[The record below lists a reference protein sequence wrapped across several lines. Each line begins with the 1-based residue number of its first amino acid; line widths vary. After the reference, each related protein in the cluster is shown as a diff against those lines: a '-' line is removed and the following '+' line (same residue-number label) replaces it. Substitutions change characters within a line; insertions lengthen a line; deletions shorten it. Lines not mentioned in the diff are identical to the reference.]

1 MAYYHLGLFVAR
13 AAQVRAAKDLAGGY
27 SFGNDFYQIW
37 LSSRDWRLEHRD
49 PYSEEMTRR
58 IQIGLYGR
66 PLDPH
71 RLTDPKD
78 RRGYPYPAFADILF
92 WPTAEFPFAA
102 VCIVVFVI
110 LVALTFATP
119 ALWMLAMGWD
129 PGRLWSFA
137 VTVLFVCSYPILEGL
152 YAGQV
157 GLLVGFLLAASLLAL
172 QRGRLLLSGVL
183 MALTTIKP
191 QVTVLSILYLVLWC
205 FHQWPKRRSF
215 FVGLIATGALLVGGA
230 LVVWPRWIQTW
241 MQVVVQYHGY
251 TPPPLIQEVLHNLV
265 GSRLAV
271 PVSLVLT
278 VAMVASAAVLAWWN
292 RGAESGSVEFWFTLS
307 LLLAITTIVILPGQA
322 VYDHGILLPGVFILL
337 LRWRE
342 LATNWVLRA
351 MLLIGVSILVW
362 PWIAATSVLLVRP
375 LLSDHQFYSKPV
387 FALPLRTAAVFPFVV
402 LGLLALGRRAAT
414 RTGVNR
420 LLPLA

>member
-1 MAYYHLGLFVAR
+1 MAAPRFKPPSSRRFAALAFGLALLGAGSMAYYHLGLFVAR

-49 PYSEEMTRR
+49 PYSDEMTRR

-71 RLTDPKD
+71 RLTDPLD
-78 RRGYPYPAFADILF
+78 RRGFPYPAFANLLF

-110 LVALTFATP
+110 LVGLTFATTW
-119 ALWMLAMGWD
+119 LWMLAMGWD
-129 PGRLWSFA
+129 PGWFWSLA

-157 GLLVGFLLAASLLAL
+157 GLLVDFLLAASLLAL

-191 QVTVLSILYLVLWC
+191 QVTVLSVLYLAIWC
-205 FHQWPKRRSF
+205 CHEWPKRRAF
-215 FVGLIATGALLVGGA
+215 LMGFVATGTWLVGGA

-251 TPPPLIQEVLHNLV
+251 TPPPLIVEVLHNLV
-265 GSRLAV
+265 GSRLAG
-271 PVSLVLT
+271 PAALVLT
-278 VAMVASAAVLAWWN
+278 VAMVASAAVLAWLN
-292 RGAESGSVEFWFTLS
+292 RGAEWGSVEFWFTLS
-307 LLLAITTIVILPGQA
+307 LLFAITTIGILPGQA
-322 VYDHGILLPGVFILL
+322 VYDHGILLPGVFLL
-337 LRWRE
+337 LSRWRE

-351 MLLIGVSILVW
+351 ILLIGVCILVW
-362 PWIAATSVLLVRP
+362 PWIAAAGILLVRP
-375 LLSDHQFYSKPV
+375 LLSEQQFYSKPV
-387 FALPLRTAAVFPFVV
+387 FAL
-402 LGLLALGRRAAT
+402 
-414 RTGVNR
+414 
-420 LLPLA
+420 